1 MSALKKKIKKRIA
14 KKKFRFLSKK
24 SLQLEYL
31 FIISEIFL
39 EFIYKLHILKMSM
52 KPNHPLKSQL
62 SIDWNE
68 SKNKKNSIKT
78 TKFKFG
84 FEKLKKKSMGKKPKQ
99 IMYDCHTE
107 RKENPLIFFSIRFTM
122 TQKIIPLFRT
132 RLKNKRTLPTIY
144 WIEKPSQLNSPKFS
158 VQEPHKRIF
167 VMTNKKYIFL
177 Q

>member
-1 MSALKKKIKKRIA
+1 VN
-14 KKKFRFLSKK
+14 F
-24 SLQLEYL
+24 
-31 FIISEIFL
+31 FL
-39 EFIYKLHILKMSM
+39 EFIYKLHVLKMSM

-62 SIDWNE
+62 SIDWKNE
-68 SKNKKNSIKT
+68 SKKQKEFHQNNNEIQIWLRKIKKKIHGKKTQTNLCMFVILREKKNPW
-78 TKFKFG
+78 F
-84 FEKLKKKSMGKKPKQ
+84 
-99 IMYDCHTE
+99 
-107 RKENPLIFFSIRFTM
+107 FFSIRFTM

-132 RLKNKRTLPTIY
+132 RLKNKNKRTLPTIY